1 MMHTYIIK
9 FKEVGR
15 EWLST
20 TYTSP
25 ESITE
30 EFLIKFFGLNED
42 DVEDYTIEQKND
54 GKED

>member
-15 EWLST
+15 EWNST

-25 ESITE
+25 DPVSKEY
-30 EFLIKFFGLNED
+30 LIRFFGLKES

>member
-15 EWLST
+15 EWNST

-25 ESITE
+25 DPVSKEY
-30 EFLIKFFGLNED
+30 LIRFFGLKES
-42 DVEDYTIEQKND
+42 DVEEYTIEQKND